1 MKKTYTVSGMT
12 CSACSLHVEKAAKS
26 VEGVRSASV
35 NLLENRLVVD
45 SDDVLDDQIVRAV
58 RSAGYDV
65 VMGTSPNEG
74 SALRPMNI
82 RLIISFAFLIP
93 LMYLSMGHM
102 WGFPFLDWTHDP
114 GNAGIFAL
122 AQLALTV
129 PIVIANKKYYTS
141 GIPALLRR
149 APNMDSLVATGSM
162 AAIGY
167 GLYAIYSI
175 FSALSIGDLTAAG
188 TWSMDLYFESAAMIL
203 SLVTIGKYLETRSK
217 GKTTEAVRKLIDLAP
232 KTATVL
238 RDGVEVIISAD
249 QVAVGNLI
257 LVRPGA
263 GIPVDGIIT
272 EGSAPVDM
280 SALTGESIPV
290 VKNPGDMVS
299 AGTISLGSF
308 TFRAEKVGEDTT
320 LAAIVELVQNANASK
335 APIGKIADKVSGIF
349 VPLVITI
356 AIISGVVW
364 LILGQPFTF
373 ALSIAISVLVISCPC
388 ALGLATPVAI
398 MVATGKA
405 ASLGILIKSAEAL
418 ETAGRADTILLDK
431 TGTVTIGKPEV
442 TDVITFSGTRDELLS
457 VAASVESASEHP
469 LSKAVITYAEE
480 NKIVYVKAQDFVSV
494 PGRGVSALV
503 NGKICYAG
511 NAAFMQENGVPLTPV
526 KVIGTPLY
534 FASENKL
541 LGIISVSDK
550 IRPTSKAAIEGL
562 QGLGLDVVL
571 LTGDTRSVAESVA
584 EQLSIHTVIA
594 EVMPAEKEGHVK
606 TLQEA
611 GHHVIMV
618 GDGINDSPSLARA
631 NVGIAIGA
639 GSDIALE
646 SADFVLMKSDPWDI
660 VSAIR
665 LSRATLRNIK
675 QNLFWAF
682 IYNTVGIP
690 LAAGVFFVPLG
701 WKLSPG
707 FAALAMS
714 LSSVCVVS
722 NALRLKFFK
731 SEIPTNY
738 KEKTMKKVLTIEGM
752 MCDHCKMN
760 VEKALSAIPG
770 VVSVSVDLKA
780 KTATV
785 ELSKVIA
792 EAKFISVISESGY
805 KILSIN

>member
-1 MKKTYTVSGMT
+1 MKKTYSVSGMT

-35 NLLENRLVVD
+35 NLLENRLVVE
-45 SDDVLDDQIVRAV
+45 SDDISDEQIRQAV
-58 RSAGYDV
+58 RSAGYDL
-65 VMGTSPNEG
+65 VMGEPPREG
-74 SALRPMNI
+74 SLLRPMKI

-102 WGFPFLDWTHDP
+102 WGFPLLEWTHDP
-114 GNAGIFAL
+114 ANAGIFAL
-122 AQLALTV
+122 SQLVLTI
-129 PIVIANKKYYTS
+129 PIVIANNKYYTS
-141 GIPALLRR
+141 GIPALFRR
-149 APNMDSLVATGSM
+149 APNMDSLVAIGSL
-162 AAIGY
+162 AALTY
-167 GLYAIYSI
+167 GVYAIYAI
-175 FSALSIGDLTAAG
+175 FSALSIGDLSAASM
-188 TWSMDLYFESAAMIL
+188 WSMDLYFESAAMIL
-203 SLVTIGKYLETRSK
+203 SLVTIGKYLEARSK

-232 KTATVL
+232 KTANVL
-238 RDGVEVIISAD
+238 RDGVEVVIPAE
-249 QVAVGNLI
+249 QVAVGDLI
-257 LVRPGA
+257 VVRPGA
-263 GIPVDGIIT
+263 GIPVDGTIT
-272 EGSAPVDM
+272 EGSAPIDM

-290 VKNPGDMVS
+290 VKSPGDMVA

-335 APIGKIADKVSGIF
+335 APIGKLADKVSGIF
-349 VPLVITI
+349 VPLVMSI
-356 AIISGVVW
+356 AVLSGAVW
-364 LILGQPFTF
+364 MLLGEPFTF

-405 ASLGILIKSAEAL
+405 ASLGILIKSAESL

-442 TDVITFSGTRDELLS
+442 TEVITLSGTREDLLA

-480 NKIVYVKAQDFVSV
+480 NHITFVKAQEFTAV
-494 PGRGVSALV
+494 PGRGVSASI

-511 NAAFMQENGVPLTPV
+511 NAAFMEENGIPLSPV
-526 KVIGTPLY
+526 SVTGTPLY
-534 FASENKL
+534 FASGNEL
-541 LGIISVSDK
+541 LGIISVADK
-550 IRPTSKAAIEGL
+550 IRPTSKAAVAGL
-562 QGLGLDVVL
+562 QALGLDVVL
-571 LTGDTRSVAESVA
+571 LTGDTHTVADSIA
-584 EQLSIHTVIA
+584 RQLSIKNVIA
-594 EVMPAEKEGHVK
+594 EVMPAEKEGQVR

-631 NVGIAIGA
+631 DVGIAIGA

-675 QNLFWAF
+675 ENLFWAF
-682 IYNTVGIP
+682 IYNTIGIP
-690 LAAGVFFVPLG
+690 LAAGVFFVPFG

-714 LSSVCVVS
+714 LSSVCVVL
-722 NALRLKFFK
+722 NALRLRFFT
-731 SEIPTNY
+731 SELPTTS
-738 KEKTMKKVLTIEGM
+738 KEETMKKVLTIDGM
-752 MCDHCKMN
+752 MCEHCKMT
-760 VEKALSAIPG
+760 VEKVLSRIPG
-770 VVSVSVDLKA
+770 VVSARVDLKA

-785 ELSKVIA
+785 ELSGNVSD
-792 EAKFISVISESGY
+792 EEFTRVISESGY
-805 KILSIN
+805 TILSIN

>member
-1 MKKTYTVSGMT
+1 MKKTYSVSGMT

-45 SDDVLDDQIVRAV
+45 SDDISDEQIRQAVRA
-58 RSAGYDV
+58 AGYDL
-65 VMGTSPNEG
+65 VMGDPPRDG
-74 SALRPMNI
+74 SLLRPMKI
-82 RLIISFAFLIP
+82 RLTISFAFLIP

-102 WGFPFLDWTHDP
+102 WGFPLLEWTHDP
-114 GNAGIFAL
+114 ANAGIFAL
-122 AQLALTV
+122 SQLVLTI
-129 PIVIANKKYYTS
+129 PIVIANNKYYTS
-141 GIPALLRR
+141 GIPALFRR
-149 APNMDSLVATGSM
+149 APNMDSLVAIGSL
-162 AAIGY
+162 AALTY
-167 GLYAIYSI
+167 GVYAIYAI
-175 FSALSIGDLTAAG
+175 FSALSIGDMTAAG
-188 TWSMDLYFESAAMIL
+188 MWSMDLYFESAATIL
-203 SLVTIGKYLETRSK
+203 SLVTIGKYLEARSK

-238 RDGVEVIISAD
+238 RSGVEVVIPAE
-249 QVAVGNLI
+249 QVEVGDLI
-257 LVRPGA
+257 VVRPGA
-263 GIPVDGIIT
+263 GIPVDGTIT
-272 EGSAPVDM
+272 EGSAPIDM

-290 VKNPGDMVS
+290 VKNPGDSVS

-335 APIGKIADKVSGIF
+335 APIGKLADKVSGIF
-349 VPLVITI
+349 VPLVMSI
-356 AIISGVVW
+356 AVLSGAVW
-364 LILGQPFTF
+364 LLLGEPFTF

-405 ASLGILIKSAEAL
+405 ASLGILIKSAESL

-442 TDVITFSGTRDELLS
+442 TDVITLSGTREDLLA

-480 NKIVYVKAQDFVSV
+480 NGITFVKAQDFSAV
-494 PGRGVSALV
+494 PGRGVSASI

-511 NAAFMQENGVPLTPV
+511 NAAFMEENGIPLTPASV
-526 KVIGTPLY
+526 NGTPLY
-534 FASENKL
+534 FASGNEL
-541 LGIISVSDK
+541 LGIISVADK
-550 IRPTSKAAIEGL
+550 IRPTSKAAVAGL
-562 QGLGLDVVL
+562 QALGLDVVL
-571 LTGDTRSVAESVA
+571 LTGDTHTVADSIA
-584 EQLSIHTVIA
+584 RQLSIKNVIA
-594 EVMPAEKEGHVK
+594 EVMPAEKEGQVR

-631 NVGIAIGA
+631 DVGIAIGA

-675 QNLFWAF
+675 ENLFWAF
-682 IYNTVGIP
+682 IYNTIGIP
-690 LAAGVFFVPLG
+690 LAAGVFFVPFG

-714 LSSVCVVS
+714 LSSVCVVL
-722 NALRLKFFK
+722 NALRLRFFT
-731 SEIPTNY
+731 SEMPTTSN
-738 KEKTMKKVLTIEGM
+738 EETMKKVLTIDGM
-752 MCDHCKMN
+752 MCDHCKMT
-760 VEKALSAIPG
+760 VEKVLSRIPG
-770 VVSVSVDLKA
+770 VVSARVDLKA

-785 ELSKVIA
+785 ELSGNVSD
-792 EAKFISVISESGY
+792 EEFTRVISKSGY
-805 KILSIN
+805 TILSIN

>member
-1 MKKTYTVSGMT
+1 MT

-35 NLLENRLVVD
+35 NLLENRLVVE
-45 SDDVLDDQIVRAV
+45 SDDVSDDQIRQAVRA
-58 RSAGYDV
+58 AGYDLV
-65 VMGTSPNEG
+65 LGEPSREG
-74 SALRPMNI
+74 SLLRPMKI
-82 RLIISFAFLIP
+82 RLLISFAFLIP
-93 LMYLSMGHM
+93 LMYISMGHM
-102 WGFPFLDWTHDP
+102 WGFPFLEWAHDP
-114 GNAGIFAL
+114 ANAGIFAL
-122 AQLALTV
+122 VQLVLTI

-141 GIPALLRR
+141 GIPALFRR
-149 APNMDSLVATGSM
+149 APNMDSLVAIGSL
-162 AAIGY
+162 AALTY
-167 GLYAIYSI
+167 GLYAIYAI
-175 FSALSIGDLTAAG
+175 FSALSIGDMAAAG

-203 SLVTIGKYLETRSK
+203 SLVTIGKYLEARSK

-238 RDGVEVIISAD
+238 LDGVEVIIPAE
-249 QVAVGNLI
+249 QVAVGDLI
-257 LVRPGA
+257 VVRPGA
-263 GIPVDGIIT
+263 GIPVDGTIT
-272 EGSAPVDM
+272 EGSAPIDM

-290 VKNPGDMVS
+290 LKNPGDSVA

-349 VPLVITI
+349 VPLVISI
-356 AIISGVVW
+356 AVISGIVWVV
-364 LILGQPFTF
+364 LGQSFAF

-431 TGTVTIGKPEV
+431 TGTVTIGKPAVTEV
-442 TDVITFSGTRDELLS
+442 VTLSGTRDDLLS

-469 LSKAVITYAEE
+469 LSRAVITYAEE
-480 NKIVYVKAQDFVSV
+480 NGITFVKAQEFTAV

-503 NGKICYAG
+503 NGNKTYAG
-511 NAAFMQENGVPLTPV
+511 NAAFMQENGISLPGLRLT
-526 KVIGTPLY
+526 GTPLY
-534 FASENKL
+534 FASEDTL
-541 LGIISVSDK
+541 LGVISVSDK
-550 IRPTSKAAIEGL
+550 IRPTSAAAVSAL
-562 QGLGLDVVL
+562 KDLGLDVVL
-571 LTGDTRSVAESVA
+571 LTGDTLSVAESIA
-584 EQLSIHTVIA
+584 RQLSIEKVIA
-594 EVMPAEKEGHVK
+594 EVMPAEKEGQVR

-665 LSRATLRNIK
+665 LSRAALRNIK

-682 IYNTVGIP
+682 IYNTIGIP
-690 LAAGVFFVPLG
+690 LAAGVFFVPFG

-714 LSSVCVVS
+714 LSSVCVVF
-722 NALRLKFFK
+722 NALRLRFFT
-731 SEIPTNY
+731 SENPIPSQ
-738 KEKTMKKVLTIEGM
+738 EETMKKILAIDGM
-752 MCDHCKMN
+752 MCDHCKMA
-760 VEKALSAIPG
+760 VEKALSRIPG
-770 VVSVSVDLKA
+770 VVSAVVDLGA
-780 KTATV
+780 KTAVV
-785 ELSKVIA
+785 ELSADVPDA
-792 EAKFISVISESGY
+792 EFIRVISESGY
-805 KILSIN
+805 TILSIK

>member
-1 MKKTYTVSGMT
+1 MKKTYSVSGMT

-45 SDDVLDDQIVRAV
+45 SDDISDDQIRQAV
-58 RSAGYDV
+58 RSAGYDL
-65 VMGTSPNEG
+65 VMGEPPREG
-74 SALRPMNI
+74 SLLRPMKI

-102 WGFPFLDWTHDP
+102 WGFPLLEWTHDP
-114 GNAGIFAL
+114 ANAGIFAL
-122 AQLALTV
+122 SQLVLTI
-129 PIVIANKKYYTS
+129 PIVIANNKYYTS
-141 GIPALLRR
+141 GIPALFRR
-149 APNMDSLVATGSM
+149 APNMDSLVAIGSL
-162 AAIGY
+162 AALTY
-167 GLYAIYSI
+167 GVYAIYAI
-175 FSALSIGDLTAAG
+175 FSALSIGDMTAAG
-188 TWSMDLYFESAAMIL
+188 MWSMDLYFESAAMIL
-203 SLVTIGKYLETRSK
+203 SLVTIGKYLEARSK

-232 KTATVL
+232 KTANVL
-238 RDGVEVIISAD
+238 RDGVEVVIPAE
-249 QVAVGNLI
+249 QVAVGDLI
-257 LVRPGA
+257 VVRPGA
-263 GIPVDGIIT
+263 GIPVDGTIT
-272 EGSAPVDM
+272 EGSAPIDM

-290 VKNPGDMVS
+290 VKSPGDMVA

-335 APIGKIADKVSGIF
+335 APIGKLADKVSGIF
-349 VPLVITI
+349 VPLVMSI
-356 AIISGVVW
+356 AVLSGAVW
-364 LILGQPFTF
+364 MLLGEPFTF

-405 ASLGILIKSAEAL
+405 ASLGILIKSAESL

-442 TDVITFSGTRDELLS
+442 TDVITLSGTREDLLT

-480 NKIVYVKAQDFVSV
+480 NGITFVKAQEFSAV
-494 PGRGVSALV
+494 PGRGVSASI

-511 NAAFMQENGVPLTPV
+511 NAAFMEENGIPLTPASV
-526 KVIGTPLY
+526 NGTPLY
-534 FASENKL
+534 FASGNEL
-541 LGIISVSDK
+541 LGIISVADK
-550 IRPTSKAAIEGL
+550 IRPTSKAAVAGL
-562 QGLGLDVVL
+562 QALGLDVVL
-571 LTGDTRSVAESVA
+571 LTGDTHTVADSIA
-584 EQLSIHTVIA
+584 RQLSIKNVIA
-594 EVMPAEKEGHVK
+594 EVMPAEKEGQVR

-631 NVGIAIGA
+631 DVGIAIGA

-675 QNLFWAF
+675 ENLFWAF
-682 IYNTVGIP
+682 IYNTIGIP
-690 LAAGVFFVPLG
+690 LAAGVFFVPFG

-714 LSSVCVVS
+714 LSSVCVVL
-722 NALRLKFFK
+722 NALRLRFFT
-731 SEIPTNY
+731 SALPTTS
-738 KEKTMKKVLTIEGM
+738 KEETMKKVLTIDGM
-752 MCDHCKMN
+752 MCEHCKMT
-760 VEKALSAIPG
+760 VEKVLSRIPG
-770 VVSVSVDLKA
+770 VVSARVDLKA

-785 ELSKVIA
+785 ELSGNVSD
-792 EAKFISVISESGY
+792 EEFTRVISESGY
-805 KILSIN
+805 TILSIN

>member
-1 MKKTYTVSGMT
+1 MKKTYSVSGMT

-35 NLLENRLVVD
+35 NLLENRLVVE
-45 SDDVLDDQIVRAV
+45 SDDISDEQIRQAVRA
-58 RSAGYDV
+58 AGYDL
-65 VMGTSPNEG
+65 VMGDPPRDG
-74 SALRPMNI
+74 SLLRPMKI
-82 RLIISFAFLIP
+82 RLTISFAFLIP

-102 WGFPFLDWTHDP
+102 WGFPLLEWTHDP
-114 GNAGIFAL
+114 ANAGIFAL
-122 AQLALTV
+122 SQLVLTI
-129 PIVIANKKYYTS
+129 PIVIANNKYYTS
-141 GIPALLRR
+141 GIPALFRR
-149 APNMDSLVATGSM
+149 APNMDSLVAIGSL
-162 AAIGY
+162 AALTY
-167 GLYAIYSI
+167 GAYAIYAI
-175 FSALSIGDLTAAG
+175 FSALSIGDLSAASM
-188 TWSMDLYFESAAMIL
+188 WSMDLYFESAAMIL
-203 SLVTIGKYLETRSK
+203 SLVTIGKYLEARSK

-238 RDGVEVIISAD
+238 RSGVEVIIPAE
-249 QVAVGNLI
+249 QVAVGDLI
-257 LVRPGA
+257 VVRPGA
-263 GIPVDGIIT
+263 GIPVDGTIT
-272 EGSAPVDM
+272 EGSAPIDM

-290 VKNPGDMVS
+290 IKNPGDMVA

-335 APIGKIADKVSGIF
+335 APIGKLADKVSGIF
-349 VPLVITI
+349 VPLVMSI
-356 AIISGVVW
+356 AVLSGAVW
-364 LILGQPFTF
+364 MLLGEPFTF

-405 ASLGILIKSAEAL
+405 ASLGILIKSAESL

-442 TDVITFSGTRDELLS
+442 TDVITLSGTREDLLT

-480 NKIVYVKAQDFVSV
+480 NGITFVKAQEFSAV
-494 PGRGVSALV
+494 PGRGVSASI

-511 NAAFMQENGVPLTPV
+511 NAAFMEENGIPLTPASV
-526 KVIGTPLY
+526 NGTPLY
-534 FASENKL
+534 FASGNEL
-541 LGIISVSDK
+541 LGIISVADK
-550 IRPTSKAAIEGL
+550 IRPTSKAAVAGL
-562 QGLGLDVVL
+562 QALGLDVVL
-571 LTGDTRSVAESVA
+571 LTGDTHTVADSIA
-584 EQLSIHTVIA
+584 RQLSIKNVIA
-594 EVMPAEKEGHVK
+594 DVMPAEKEGQVR

-631 NVGIAIGA
+631 DVGIAIGA

-675 QNLFWAF
+675 ENLFWAF
-682 IYNTVGIP
+682 IYNTIGIP
-690 LAAGVFFVPLG
+690 LAAGVFFVPFG

-714 LSSVCVVS
+714 LSSVCVVL
-722 NALRLKFFK
+722 NALRLRFFT
-731 SEIPTNY
+731 SELPTTS
-738 KEKTMKKVLTIEGM
+738 KEETMKKVLTIDGM
-752 MCDHCKMN
+752 MCEHCKMT
-760 VEKALSAIPG
+760 VEKVLSRIPG
-770 VVSVSVDLKA
+770 VVSARVDLKA

-785 ELSKVIA
+785 ELSGNVSD
-792 EAKFISVISESGY
+792 EEFTRVISESGY
-805 KILSIN
+805 TILSIN

>member
-1 MKKTYTVSGMT
+1 
-12 CSACSLHVEKAAKS
+12 
-26 VEGVRSASV
+26 
-35 NLLENRLVVD
+35 
-45 SDDVLDDQIVRAV
+45 
-58 RSAGYDV
+58 RSAGYDL
-65 VMGTSPNEG
+65 VMGEPPREG
-74 SALRPMNI
+74 SLLRPMQI

-102 WGFPFLDWTHDP
+102 WGFPLLQWTHDP
-114 GNAGIFAL
+114 ANAGIFAL
-122 AQLALTV
+122 SQLVLTI
-129 PIVIANKKYYTS
+129 PIVIANNKYYTS
-141 GIPALLRR
+141 GIPALFRR
-149 APNMDSLVATGSM
+149 APNMDSLVAIGSL
-162 AAIGY
+162 AALTY
-167 GLYAIYSI
+167 GVYAIYAI
-175 FSALSIGDLTAAG
+175 FSALSIGDMTAAG
-188 TWSMDLYFESAAMIL
+188 MWSMDLYFESAAMIL
-203 SLVTIGKYLETRSK
+203 SLVTIGKYLEARSK

-238 RDGVEVIISAD
+238 RSGVEVVIPAE
-249 QVAVGNLI
+249 QVEVGDLI
-257 LVRPGA
+257 VVRPGA
-263 GIPVDGIIT
+263 GIPVDGTIT
-272 EGSAPVDM
+272 EGSAPIDM

-290 VKNPGDMVS
+290 VKNPGDSVS

-335 APIGKIADKVSGIF
+335 APIGKLADKVSGIF
-349 VPLVITI
+349 VPLVMSI
-356 AIISGVVW
+356 AVLSGAVW
-364 LILGQPFTF
+364 LLLGEPFTF

-405 ASLGILIKSAEAL
+405 ASLGILIKSAESL

-442 TDVITFSGTRDELLS
+442 TEVITLSGTREDLLA

-480 NKIVYVKAQDFVSV
+480 NGITFVKAQDFSAV
-494 PGRGVSALV
+494 PGRGVSASI

-511 NAAFMQENGVPLTPV
+511 NAAFMEENGIQLSPV
-526 KVIGTPLY
+526 SVTGTPLY
-534 FASENKL
+534 FASGNEL
-541 LGIISVSDK
+541 LGIISVADK
-550 IRPTSKAAIEGL
+550 IRPTSKAAVAGL
-562 QGLGLDVVL
+562 QALGLDVVL
-571 LTGDTRSVAESVA
+571 LTGDTHTVADSIA
-584 EQLSIHTVIA
+584 RQLSIKNVIA
-594 EVMPAEKEGHVK
+594 EVMPAEKEGQVR

-631 NVGIAIGA
+631 DVGIAIGA

-675 QNLFWAF
+675 ENLFWAF
-682 IYNTVGIP
+682 IYNTIGIP
-690 LAAGVFFVPLG
+690 LAAGVFFVPFG

-714 LSSVCVVS
+714 LSSVCVVL
-722 NALRLKFFK
+722 NALRLRFFT
-731 SEIPTNY
+731 SELPTTS
-738 KEKTMKKVLTIEGM
+738 KEETMKKVLTIDGM
-752 MCDHCKMN
+752 MCEHCKMT
-760 VEKALSAIPG
+760 VEKVLSRIPG
-770 VVSVSVDLKA
+770 VVSARVDLKA

-785 ELSKVIA
+785 ELSGNVSD
-792 EAKFISVISESGY
+792 EEFTRVISESGY
-805 KILSIN
+805 TILSIN

>member
-1 MKKTYTVSGMT
+1 MT

-35 NLLENRLVVD
+35 NLLENRLVVE
-45 SDDVLDDQIVRAV
+45 SDDISDDQIRQAVRA
-58 RSAGYDV
+58 AGYDL
-65 VMGTSPNEG
+65 VMGDPPREG
-74 SALRPMNI
+74 SLLRPMKI

-102 WGFPFLDWTHDP
+102 WGFPLLQWTHDP
-114 GNAGIFAL
+114 ANAGIFAL
-122 AQLALTV
+122 LQLALTI
-129 PIVIANKKYYTS
+129 PIVIANNKYYTS
-141 GIPALLRR
+141 GIPALFRR
-149 APNMDSLVATGSM
+149 APNMDSLVAIGSL
-162 AAIGY
+162 AALTY
-167 GLYAIYSI
+167 GVYAIYAI
-175 FSALSIGDLTAAG
+175 FSALSIGDLSAASM
-188 TWSMDLYFESAAMIL
+188 WSMDLYFESAAMIL
-203 SLVTIGKYLETRSK
+203 SLVTIGKFLEARSK

-238 RDGVEVIISAD
+238 RDGVEVIIPAE
-249 QVAVGNLI
+249 QVAVGDVI
-257 LVRPGA
+257 VVRPGA
-263 GIPVDGIIT
+263 GIPVDGTIT
-272 EGSAPVDM
+272 EGSAPIDM

-290 VKNPGDMVS
+290 IKNPGDMVS

-320 LAAIVELVQNANASK
+320 LAAIVELVQNANSSK

-349 VPLVITI
+349 VPLVMTI
-356 AIISGVVW
+356 AVLSGAVW
-364 LILGQPFTF
+364 LLLGEPFTF

-405 ASLGILIKSAEAL
+405 ASLGILIKSAESL

-442 TDVITFSGTRDELLS
+442 TEVITLSGTRDDLLS

-480 NKIVYVKAQDFVSV
+480 NGITFVKTQEFTAV
-494 PGRGVSALV
+494 PGRGVSASI

-511 NAAFMQENGVPLTPV
+511 NAAFMEENGIPLTPV
-526 KVIGTPLY
+526 SVTGTPLY
-534 FASENKL
+534 FASGNEL
-541 LGIISVSDK
+541 LGVISVADK
-550 IRPTSKAAIEGL
+550 IRPTSKAAVAGL
-562 QGLGLDVVL
+562 QALGLDVVL
-571 LTGDTRSVAESVA
+571 LTGDTHTVADSIA
-584 EQLSIHTVIA
+584 RQLSIENVIA
-594 EVMPAEKEGHVK
+594 EVMPAEKEGQVR

-631 NVGIAIGA
+631 DVGIAIGA

-675 QNLFWAF
+675 ENLFWAF
-682 IYNTVGIP
+682 IYNTIGIP
-690 LAAGVFFVPLG
+690 LAAGVFFVPFG

-714 LSSVCVVS
+714 LSSVCVVL
-722 NALRLKFFK
+722 NALRLRFFT
-731 SEIPTNY
+731 SEIPPTS
-738 KEKTMKKVLTIEGM
+738 KEETMKKVLTIDGM
-752 MCDHCKMN
+752 MCNHCKMN
-760 VEKALSAIPG
+760 VEKALSGIPG
-770 VVSVSVDLKA
+770 VVSAVVDLNV

-785 ELSKVIA
+785 ELSGNVSD
-792 EAKFISVISESGY
+792 EEFTRVISESGY
-805 KILSIN
+805 TILSIN

>member
-1 MKKTYTVSGMT
+1 MKKTYSVSGMT

-35 NLLENRLVVD
+35 NLLENRLVVE
-45 SDDVLDDQIVRAV
+45 SDDISDEQIRQAV
-58 RSAGYDV
+58 RSAGYDL
-65 VMGTSPNEG
+65 VMGEPPREASL
-74 SALRPMNI
+74 LRPMQI
-82 RLIISFAFLIP
+82 RLTISFAFLIP

-102 WGFPFLDWTHDP
+102 WGFPLLQWTHDP
-114 GNAGIFAL
+114 ANAGIFAL
-122 AQLALTV
+122 SQLALTI
-129 PIVIANKKYYTS
+129 PIVIANNKYYTS
-141 GIPALLRR
+141 GIPALFRR
-149 APNMDSLVATGSM
+149 APNMDSLVAIGSL
-162 AAIGY
+162 AALTY
-167 GLYAIYSI
+167 GVYAIYAI
-175 FSALSIGDLTAAG
+175 FSALSIGDMTAAG
-188 TWSMDLYFESAAMIL
+188 MWSMDLYFESAAMIL
-203 SLVTIGKYLETRSK
+203 SLVTIGKFLEARSK

-232 KTATVL
+232 KTANVL
-238 RDGVEVIISAD
+238 RDGVEVVIPAE
-249 QVAVGNLI
+249 QVAVGDLI
-257 LVRPGA
+257 VVRPGA
-263 GIPVDGIIT
+263 GIPVDGTIT
-272 EGSAPVDM
+272 EGSAPIDL

-290 VKNPGDMVS
+290 IKNPGDMVA

-335 APIGKIADKVSGIF
+335 APIGKLADKVSGIF
-349 VPLVITI
+349 VPLVMSI
-356 AIISGVVW
+356 AVLSGAVW
-364 LILGQPFTF
+364 MLLGEPFTF

-405 ASLGILIKSAEAL
+405 ASLGILIKSAESL

-442 TDVITFSGTRDELLS
+442 TDVITLSGTREDLLT

-480 NKIVYVKAQDFVSV
+480 NGITFVKAQEFSAV
-494 PGRGVSALV
+494 PGRGVSASI

-511 NAAFMQENGVPLTPV
+511 NAAFMEENGIPLTPASV
-526 KVIGTPLY
+526 NGTPLY
-534 FASENKL
+534 FASGNEL
-541 LGIISVSDK
+541 LGIISVADK
-550 IRPTSKAAIEGL
+550 IRPTSKAAVAGL
-562 QGLGLDVVL
+562 QALGLDVVL
-571 LTGDTRSVAESVA
+571 LTGDTHTVADSIA
-584 EQLSIHTVIA
+584 RQLSIKNVIA
-594 EVMPAEKEGHVK
+594 EVMPAEKEGQVR

-631 NVGIAIGA
+631 DVGIAIGA

-675 QNLFWAF
+675 ENLFWAF
-682 IYNTVGIP
+682 IYNTIGIP
-690 LAAGVFFVPLG
+690 LAAGVFFVPFG

-714 LSSVCVVS
+714 LSSVCVVL
-722 NALRLKFFK
+722 NALRLRFFT
-731 SEIPTNY
+731 SALPTTS
-738 KEKTMKKVLTIEGM
+738 KEETMKKVLTIDGM
-752 MCDHCKMN
+752 MCEHCKMT
-760 VEKALSAIPG
+760 VEKVLSRIPG
-770 VVSVSVDLKA
+770 VVSARVDIKA

-785 ELSKVIA
+785 ELSGNVSD
-792 EAKFISVISESGY
+792 EEFTRVISESGY
-805 KILSIN
+805 TILSIN

>member
-1 MKKTYTVSGMT
+1 MKKTYSVSGMT

-35 NLLENRLVVD
+35 NLLENRLVVE
-45 SDDVLDDQIVRAV
+45 SDDISDEQIRQAV
-58 RSAGYDV
+58 RSAGYDL
-65 VMGTSPNEG
+65 VMGEPPREG
-74 SALRPMNI
+74 SLLRPMQI

-102 WGFPFLDWTHDP
+102 WGFPLVQWTHDP
-114 GNAGIFAL
+114 ANAGIFAL
-122 AQLALTV
+122 SQLGLTI
-129 PIVIANKKYYTS
+129 PIVIANNKYYTS
-141 GIPALLRR
+141 GIPALFRR
-149 APNMDSLVATGSM
+149 APNMDSLVAIGSL
-162 AAIGY
+162 AALTY
-167 GLYAIYSI
+167 GVYAIYAI
-175 FSALSIGDLTAAG
+175 FSALSIGDMTAAG
-188 TWSMDLYFESAAMIL
+188 MWSMDLYFESAAMIL
-203 SLVTIGKYLETRSK
+203 SLVTIGKYLEARSK

-232 KTATVL
+232 KTANVL
-238 RDGVEVIISAD
+238 RDGVEVVIPAE
-249 QVAVGNLI
+249 QVAVGDLI
-257 LVRPGA
+257 VVRPGA
-263 GIPVDGIIT
+263 GIPVDGTIT
-272 EGSAPVDM
+272 EGSAPIDM

-290 VKNPGDMVS
+290 VKSPGDMVA

-335 APIGKIADKVSGIF
+335 APIGKLADKVSGIF
-349 VPLVITI
+349 VPLVMSI
-356 AIISGVVW
+356 AVLSGAVW
-364 LILGQPFTF
+364 MLLGEPFTF

-405 ASLGILIKSAEAL
+405 ASLGILIKSAESL

-442 TDVITFSGTRDELLS
+442 TDVITLSGTREDLLA

-480 NKIVYVKAQDFVSV
+480 NGITFVKAQEFSAV
-494 PGRGVSALV
+494 PGRGVSASI

-511 NAAFMQENGVPLTPV
+511 NAAFMEENGIQLSPV
-526 KVIGTPLY
+526 SVTGTPLY
-534 FASENKL
+534 FASGNEL
-541 LGIISVSDK
+541 LGIISVADK
-550 IRPTSKAAIEGL
+550 IRPTSKAAVAGL
-562 QGLGLDVVL
+562 QALGLDVVL
-571 LTGDTRSVAESVA
+571 LTGDTHTVADSIA
-584 EQLSIHTVIA
+584 RQLSIKNVIA
-594 EVMPAEKEGHVK
+594 DVMPAEKEGQVR

-631 NVGIAIGA
+631 DVGIAIGA

-675 QNLFWAF
+675 ENLFWAF
-682 IYNTVGIP
+682 IYNTIGIP
-690 LAAGVFFVPLG
+690 LAAGVFFVPFG

-714 LSSVCVVS
+714 LSSVCVVL
-722 NALRLKFFK
+722 NALRLRFFT
-731 SEIPTNY
+731 SEMPTTSN
-738 KEKTMKKVLTIEGM
+738 EETMKKVLTIDGM
-752 MCDHCKMN
+752 MCDHCKMT
-760 VEKALSAIPG
+760 VEKVLSRIPG
-770 VVSVSVDLKA
+770 VVSARVDLKA

-785 ELSKVIA
+785 ELSGNVSD
-792 EAKFISVISESGY
+792 EEFTRVISESGY
-805 KILSIN
+805 TILSIN

>member
-1 MKKTYTVSGMT
+1 MT

-35 NLLENRLVVD
+35 NLLENRLVVE
-45 SDDVLDDQIVRAV
+45 SDDISDDQIRQAVRA
-58 RSAGYDV
+58 AGYDL
-65 VMGTSPNEG
+65 VMGDPPREG
-74 SALRPMNI
+74 SLLRPMKI

-102 WGFPFLDWTHDP
+102 WGFPLLQWTHDP
-114 GNAGIFAL
+114 ANAGIFAL
-122 AQLALTV
+122 LQLALTI
-129 PIVIANKKYYTS
+129 PIVIANNKYYTS
-141 GIPALLRR
+141 GIPALFRR
-149 APNMDSLVATGSM
+149 APNMDSLVAIGSL
-162 AAIGY
+162 AALTY
-167 GLYAIYSI
+167 GVYAIYAI
-175 FSALSIGDLTAAG
+175 FSALSIGDLSAASM
-188 TWSMDLYFESAAMIL
+188 WSMDLYFESAAMIL
-203 SLVTIGKYLETRSK
+203 SLVTIGKFLEARSK

-238 RDGVEVIISAD
+238 RDGVEVIIPAE
-249 QVAVGNLI
+249 QVAVGDVI
-257 LVRPGA
+257 VVRPGA
-263 GIPVDGIIT
+263 GIPVDGTIT
-272 EGSAPVDM
+272 EGSAPIDM

-290 VKNPGDMVS
+290 IKNPGDMVS

-320 LAAIVELVQNANASK
+320 LAAIVELVQNANSSK

-349 VPLVITI
+349 VPLVMTI
-356 AIISGVVW
+356 AVLSGAVW
-364 LILGQPFTF
+364 LLLGEPFTF

-405 ASLGILIKSAEAL
+405 ASLGILIKSAESL

-442 TDVITFSGTRDELLS
+442 TEVITLSGTRDDLLS

-480 NKIVYVKAQDFVSV
+480 NGITFVKTQEFTAV
-494 PGRGVSALV
+494 PGRGVSASI

-511 NAAFMQENGVPLTPV
+511 NAAFMEENGIPLTPV
-526 KVIGTPLY
+526 SVTGTPLY
-534 FASENKL
+534 FASGNEL
-541 LGIISVSDK
+541 LGVISVADK
-550 IRPTSKAAIEGL
+550 IRPTSKAAVAGL
-562 QGLGLDVVL
+562 QALGLDVVL
-571 LTGDTRSVAESVA
+571 LTGDTHTVADSIA
-584 EQLSIHTVIA
+584 RQLSIENVIA
-594 EVMPAEKEGHVK
+594 EVMPAEKEGQVR

-631 NVGIAIGA
+631 DVGIAIGA

-675 QNLFWAF
+675 ENLFWAF
-682 IYNTVGIP
+682 IYNTIGIP
-690 LAAGVFFVPLG
+690 LAAGVFFVPFG

-714 LSSVCVVS
+714 LSSVCVVL
-722 NALRLKFFK
+722 NALRLRFFT
-731 SEIPTNY
+731 SEIPPTS
-738 KEKTMKKVLTIEGM
+738 KEETMKKVLTIDGM
-752 MCDHCKMN
+752 MCNHCKMN
-760 VEKALSAIPG
+760 VEKALSGIPG
-770 VVSVSVDLKA
+770 VVSAVVDLNA

-785 ELSKVIA
+785 ELSGNVSD
-792 EAKFISVISESGY
+792 EEFTRVISESGY
-805 KILSIN
+805 TILSIN

>member
-1 MKKTYTVSGMT
+1 MKKTYSVSGMT

-35 NLLENRLVVD
+35 NLLENRLVVE
-45 SDDVLDDQIVRAV
+45 SDDISDEQIRQAV
-58 RSAGYDV
+58 RSAGYDL
-65 VMGTSPNEG
+65 VMGEPPREG
-74 SALRPMNI
+74 SLLRPMKI

-102 WGFPFLDWTHDP
+102 WGFPLLEWTHDP
-114 GNAGIFAL
+114 ANAGIFAL
-122 AQLALTV
+122 SQLVLTI
-129 PIVIANKKYYTS
+129 PIVIANNKYYTS
-141 GIPALLRR
+141 GIPALFRR
-149 APNMDSLVATGSM
+149 APNMDSLVAIGSL
-162 AAIGY
+162 AALTY
-167 GLYAIYSI
+167 GVYAIYAI
-175 FSALSIGDLTAAG
+175 FSALSIGDLSAASM
-188 TWSMDLYFESAAMIL
+188 WSMDLYFESAAMIL
-203 SLVTIGKYLETRSK
+203 SLVTIGKYLEARSK

-238 RDGVEVIISAD
+238 RSGVEVVIPAE
-249 QVAVGNLI
+249 QVAVGDLI
-257 LVRPGA
+257 VVRPGA
-263 GIPVDGIIT
+263 GIPVDGTIT
-272 EGSAPVDM
+272 EGSAPIDM

-290 VKNPGDMVS
+290 VKNPGDSVS

-335 APIGKIADKVSGIF
+335 APIGKLADKVSGIF
-349 VPLVITI
+349 VPLVMSI
-356 AIISGVVW
+356 AVLSGAVW
-364 LILGQPFTF
+364 MLLGEPFTF

-405 ASLGILIKSAEAL
+405 ASLGILIKSAESL

-442 TDVITFSGTRDELLS
+442 TDVITLSGTREDLLA

-480 NKIVYVKAQDFVSV
+480 NGITFVKAQEFSAV
-494 PGRGVSALV
+494 PGRGVSASI

-511 NAAFMQENGVPLTPV
+511 NAAFMEENGIQLSPV
-526 KVIGTPLY
+526 SVTGTPLY
-534 FASENKL
+534 FASGNEL
-541 LGIISVSDK
+541 LGIISVADK
-550 IRPTSKAAIEGL
+550 IRPTSKAAVAGL
-562 QGLGLDVVL
+562 QALGLDVVL
-571 LTGDTRSVAESVA
+571 LTGDTHTVADSIA
-584 EQLSIHTVIA
+584 RQLSIKNVIA
-594 EVMPAEKEGHVK
+594 DVMPAEKEGQVR

-631 NVGIAIGA
+631 DVGIAIGA

-675 QNLFWAF
+675 ENLFWAF
-682 IYNTVGIP
+682 IYNTIGIP
-690 LAAGVFFVPLG
+690 LAAGVFFVPFG

-714 LSSVCVVS
+714 LSSVCVVL
-722 NALRLKFFK
+722 NALRLRFFT
-731 SEIPTNY
+731 SELPTTS
-738 KEKTMKKVLTIEGM
+738 KEETMKKVLTIDGM
-752 MCDHCKMN
+752 MCEHCKMT
-760 VEKALSAIPG
+760 VEKVLSRIPG
-770 VVSVSVDLKA
+770 VVSARVDLKA

-785 ELSKVIA
+785 ELSGNVSD
-792 EAKFISVISESGY
+792 EEFTRVISESGY
-805 KILSIN
+805 TILSIN

>member
-1 MKKTYTVSGMT
+1 MS

-45 SDDVLDDQIVRAV
+45 SDDVLDDQIVAAI

-65 VMGTSPNEG
+65 VLGTSPKEA
-74 SALRPMNI
+74 STLRPMKI

-102 WGFPFLDWTHDP
+102 WGFPFLDWTHVP
-114 GNAGIFAL
+114 ENAGIFAL
-122 AQLALTV
+122 AQLGLTV

-141 GIPALLRR
+141 GIPALFRR
-149 APNMDSLVATGSM
+149 APNMDSLVALGSM

-175 FSALSIGDLTAAG
+175 FVALSIGDLTAASL
-188 TWSMDLYFESAAMIL
+188 WSMDIYFESAGMIL
-203 SLVTIGKYLETRSK
+203 SLVTIGKFLETRSK

-238 RDGVEVIISAD
+238 RDGVEVIIPAD
-249 QVAVGNLI
+249 QVTVGDLI

-308 TFRAEKVGEDTT
+308 TFRAEKIGEDTT

-335 APIGKIADKVSGIF
+335 APIGRIADKVSGIF
-349 VPLVITI
+349 VPLVISI
-356 AIISGVVW
+356 SIISGAVW

-373 ALSIAISVLVISCPC
+373 ALSISISVLVISCPC
-388 ALGLATPVAI
+388 ALGLATPVAL

-431 TGTVTIGKPEV
+431 TGTVTIGKPQV
-442 TDVITFSGTRDELLS
+442 TDVITLSGTSDELLS
-457 VAASVESASEHP
+457 IAASVESASEHP

-480 NKIVYVKAQDFVSV
+480 NKIAYVKAQDFVSV

-511 NAAFMQENGVPLTPV
+511 NAAFMEENGVSFTPV
-526 KVIGTPLY
+526 NVIGTPLY

-541 LGIISVSDK
+541 LGVISVSDK
-550 IRPTSKAAIEGL
+550 IRPTSKAAVAGL
-562 QGLGLDVVL
+562 QALGLDVVL
-571 LTGDTRSVAESVA
+571 LTGDTRSVADSVA

-594 EVMPAEKEGHVK
+594 EVMPAEKEGHVRR
-606 TLQEA
+606 LQEA

-682 IYNTVGIP
+682 IYNTIGIP

-707 FAALAMS
+707 FAALAMG
-714 LSSVCVVS
+714 LSSFCVVS
-722 NALRLKFFK
+722 NALRLRFFK
-731 SEIPTNY
+731 SEIPTIY

-752 MCDHCKMN
+752 MCDHCKKN
-760 VEKALSAIPG
+760 VEQVLSGIPG
-770 VVSVSVDLKA
+770 VVSVSVDLKT

>member
-1 MKKTYTVSGMT
+1 MKKTYSVSGMT

-35 NLLENRLVVD
+35 NLLENRLVVE
-45 SDDVLDDQIVRAV
+45 SDDISDDQIRQAV
-58 RSAGYDV
+58 RSAGYDL
-65 VMGTSPNEG
+65 VMGEPPREASL
-74 SALRPMNI
+74 LRPMQI

-102 WGFPFLDWTHDP
+102 WGFPLLQWTHDP
-114 GNAGIFAL
+114 ANAGIFAL
-122 AQLALTV
+122 AQLALTI
-129 PIVIANKKYYTS
+129 PIVIANNKYYTS
-141 GIPALLRR
+141 GIPALFRR
-149 APNMDSLVATGSM
+149 APNMDSLVAIGSL
-162 AAIGY
+162 AALTY
-167 GLYAIYSI
+167 GVYAIYAI
-175 FSALSIGDLTAAG
+175 FSALSIGDMTAAG
-188 TWSMDLYFESAAMIL
+188 MWSMDLYFESAAMIL
-203 SLVTIGKYLETRSK
+203 SLVTIGKYLEARSK

-238 RDGVEVIISAD
+238 RSGVEVVIPAE
-249 QVAVGNLI
+249 QVEVGDLI
-257 LVRPGA
+257 VVRPGA
-263 GIPVDGIIT
+263 GIPVDGTIT
-272 EGSAPVDM
+272 EGSAPIDM

-290 VKNPGDMVS
+290 VKNPGDSVS

-335 APIGKIADKVSGIF
+335 APIGKLADKVSGIF
-349 VPLVITI
+349 VPLVMSI
-356 AIISGVVW
+356 AVLSGAVW
-364 LILGQPFTF
+364 MLLGEPFTF

-405 ASLGILIKSAEAL
+405 ASLGILIKSAESL

-442 TDVITFSGTRDELLS
+442 TEVITLSGTREDLLA

-480 NKIVYVKAQDFVSV
+480 NGITFVKAQDFSAV
-494 PGRGVSALV
+494 PGRGVSASI

-511 NAAFMQENGVPLTPV
+511 NAAFMEENGIQLSPV
-526 KVIGTPLY
+526 SVTGTPLY
-534 FASENKL
+534 FASGNEL
-541 LGIISVSDK
+541 LGIISVADK
-550 IRPTSKAAIEGL
+550 IRPTSKAAVAGL
-562 QGLGLDVVL
+562 QALGLDVVL
-571 LTGDTRSVAESVA
+571 LTGDTHTVADSIA
-584 EQLSIHTVIA
+584 RQLSIKKVIA
-594 EVMPAEKEGHVK
+594 EVMPAEKEGQVR

-631 NVGIAIGA
+631 DVGIAIGA

-675 QNLFWAF
+675 ENLFWAF
-682 IYNTVGIP
+682 IYNTIGIP
-690 LAAGVFFVPLG
+690 LAAGVFFVPFG

-714 LSSVCVVS
+714 LSSVCVVL
-722 NALRLKFFK
+722 NALRLRFFT
-731 SEIPTNY
+731 SELPTTS
-738 KEKTMKKVLTIEGM
+738 KEETMKKVLTIDGM
-752 MCDHCKMN
+752 MCEHCKMT
-760 VEKALSAIPG
+760 VEKVLSRIPG
-770 VVSVSVDLKA
+770 VVSARVDLKA

-785 ELSKVIA
+785 ELSGNVSD
-792 EAKFISVISESGY
+792 EEFTRVISESGY
-805 KILSIN
+805 TILSIN

>member
-1 MKKTYTVSGMT
+1 MKKTYSVSGMT

-45 SDDVLDDQIVRAV
+45 SDDISDDQIRQAV
-58 RSAGYDV
+58 RSAGYDL
-65 VMGTSPNEG
+65 VMGDPPRDG
-74 SALRPMNI
+74 SLLRPMKI
-82 RLIISFAFLIP
+82 RLTISFAFLIP

-102 WGFPFLDWTHDP
+102 WGFPLLQWTHDP
-114 GNAGIFAL
+114 ANAGIFAL
-122 AQLALTV
+122 SQLALTI
-129 PIVIANKKYYTS
+129 PIVIANNKYYTS
-141 GIPALLRR
+141 GIPALFRR
-149 APNMDSLVATGSM
+149 APNMDSLVAIGSL
-162 AAIGY
+162 AALTY
-167 GLYAIYSI
+167 GVYAIYAI
-175 FSALSIGDLTAAG
+175 FSALSIGDMTAAG
-188 TWSMDLYFESAAMIL
+188 MWSMDLYFESAAMIL
-203 SLVTIGKYLETRSK
+203 SLVTIGKYLEARSK

-238 RDGVEVIISAD
+238 RSGVEVVIPAE
-249 QVAVGNLI
+249 QVEVGDLI
-257 LVRPGA
+257 VVRPGA
-263 GIPVDGIIT
+263 GIPVDGTIT
-272 EGSAPVDM
+272 EGSAPIDM

-290 VKNPGDMVS
+290 VKNPGDSVS

-335 APIGKIADKVSGIF
+335 APIGKLADKVSGIF
-349 VPLVITI
+349 VPLVMSI
-356 AIISGVVW
+356 AVLSGAVW
-364 LILGQPFTF
+364 LLLGEPFTF

-405 ASLGILIKSAEAL
+405 ASLGILIKSAESL

-442 TDVITFSGTRDELLS
+442 TEVITLSGTREDLLA

-480 NKIVYVKAQDFVSV
+480 NGITFVKAQDFSAV
-494 PGRGVSALV
+494 PGRGVSASI

-511 NAAFMQENGVPLTPV
+511 NAAFMEENGIQLSPV
-526 KVIGTPLY
+526 SVTGTPLY
-534 FASENKL
+534 FASGNEL
-541 LGIISVSDK
+541 LGIISVADK
-550 IRPTSKAAIEGL
+550 IRPTSKAAVAGL
-562 QGLGLDVVL
+562 QALGLDVVL
-571 LTGDTRSVAESVA
+571 LTGDTHTVADSIA
-584 EQLSIHTVIA
+584 RQLSIKNVIA
-594 EVMPAEKEGHVK
+594 EVMPAEKEGQVR

-631 NVGIAIGA
+631 DVGIAIGA

-675 QNLFWAF
+675 ENLFWAF
-682 IYNTVGIP
+682 IYNTIGIP
-690 LAAGVFFVPLG
+690 LAAGVFFVPFG

-714 LSSVCVVS
+714 LSSVCVVL
-722 NALRLKFFK
+722 NALRLRFFT
-731 SEIPTNY
+731 SEMPTTSN
-738 KEKTMKKVLTIEGM
+738 EETMKKVLTIDGM
-752 MCDHCKMN
+752 MCEHCKMT
-760 VEKALSAIPG
+760 VEKVLSRIPG
-770 VVSVSVDLKA
+770 VVSARVDLKA

-785 ELSKVIA
+785 ELSGNVSD
-792 EAKFISVISESGY
+792 EEFTRVISESGY
-805 KILSIN
+805 TILSIN

>member
-1 MKKTYTVSGMT
+1 MKKTYSVSGMT

-35 NLLENRLVVD
+35 NLLENRLVVE
-45 SDDVLDDQIVRAV
+45 SDDISDDQIRQAVRA
-58 RSAGYDV
+58 AGYDL
-65 VMGTSPNEG
+65 VMGDPPREG
-74 SALRPMNI
+74 SLLRPMKI

-102 WGFPFLDWTHDP
+102 WGFPLLQWTHDP
-114 GNAGIFAL
+114 ANAGIFAL
-122 AQLALTV
+122 LQLALTI
-129 PIVIANKKYYTS
+129 PIVIANNKYYTS
-141 GIPALLRR
+141 GIPALFRR
-149 APNMDSLVATGSM
+149 APNMDSLVAIGSL
-162 AAIGY
+162 AALTY
-167 GLYAIYSI
+167 GVYAIYAI
-175 FSALSIGDLTAAG
+175 FSALSIGDLSAASM
-188 TWSMDLYFESAAMIL
+188 WSMDLYFESAAMIL
-203 SLVTIGKYLETRSK
+203 SLVTIGKFLEARSK

-238 RDGVEVIISAD
+238 RDGVEVIIPAE
-249 QVAVGNLI
+249 QVAVGDVI
-257 LVRPGA
+257 VVRPGA
-263 GIPVDGIIT
+263 GIPVDGTIT
-272 EGSAPVDM
+272 EGSAPIDM

-290 VKNPGDMVS
+290 IKNPGDMVS

-320 LAAIVELVQNANASK
+320 LAAIVELVQNANSSK

-349 VPLVITI
+349 VPLVMTI
-356 AIISGVVW
+356 AVLSGAVW
-364 LILGQPFTF
+364 LLLGEPFTF

-405 ASLGILIKSAEAL
+405 ASLGILIKSAESL

-442 TDVITFSGTRDELLS
+442 TEVITLSGTRDDLLS

-480 NKIVYVKAQDFVSV
+480 NGITFVKTQEFTAV
-494 PGRGVSALV
+494 PGRGVSASI

-511 NAAFMQENGVPLTPV
+511 NAAFMEENGIPLTPV
-526 KVIGTPLY
+526 SVTGTPLY
-534 FASENKL
+534 FASGNEL
-541 LGIISVSDK
+541 LGVISVADK
-550 IRPTSKAAIEGL
+550 IRPTSKAAVAGL
-562 QGLGLDVVL
+562 QALGLDVVL
-571 LTGDTRSVAESVA
+571 LTGDTHTVADSIA
-584 EQLSIHTVIA
+584 RQLSIENVIA
-594 EVMPAEKEGHVK
+594 EVMPAEKEGQVR

-631 NVGIAIGA
+631 DVGIAIGA

-675 QNLFWAF
+675 ENLFWAF
-682 IYNTVGIP
+682 IYNTIGIP
-690 LAAGVFFVPLG
+690 LAAGVFFVPFG

-714 LSSVCVVS
+714 LSSVCVVL
-722 NALRLKFFK
+722 NALRLRFFT
-731 SEIPTNY
+731 SEIPPTS
-738 KEKTMKKVLTIEGM
+738 KEETMKKVLTIDGM
-752 MCDHCKMN
+752 MCNHCKMN
-760 VEKALSAIPG
+760 VEKALSGIPG
-770 VVSVSVDLKA
+770 VVSAVVDLNA

-785 ELSKVIA
+785 ELSGNVSD
-792 EAKFISVISESGY
+792 EEFTRVISESGY
-805 KILSIN
+805 TILSIN

>member
-1 MKKTYTVSGMT
+1 MT

-35 NLLENRLVVD
+35 NLLENRLVVE
-45 SDDVLDDQIVRAV
+45 SDDVSDDQIRQAV
-58 RSAGYDV
+58 RSAGYDLV
-65 VMGTSPNEG
+65 LGEPSREG
-74 SALRPMNI
+74 SLLRPMKI
-82 RLIISFAFLIP
+82 RLLISFAFLIP
-93 LMYLSMGHM
+93 LMYISMGHM
-102 WGFPFLDWTHDP
+102 WGFPFLEWAHDP
-114 GNAGIFAL
+114 ANAGIFAL
-122 AQLALTV
+122 VQLVLTI

-141 GIPALLRR
+141 GIPSLFRR
-149 APNMDSLVATGSM
+149 APNMDSLVAIGSL
-162 AAIGY
+162 AALTY
-167 GLYAIYSI
+167 GLYAIYAI
-175 FSALSIGDLTAAG
+175 FSALSIGDMAAAS

-203 SLVTIGKYLETRSK
+203 SLVTIGKYLEARSK

-238 RDGVEVIISAD
+238 RDGVEVIIPAE
-249 QVAVGNLI
+249 QVTVGDLI
-257 LVRPGA
+257 AVRPGA

-272 EGSAPVDM
+272 EGSAPIDM

-290 VKNPGDMVS
+290 LKNPGDSVA

-349 VPLVITI
+349 VPLVISI
-356 AIISGVVW
+356 AVISGIVWVV
-364 LILGQPFTF
+364 LGQSFAF

-431 TGTVTIGKPEV
+431 TGTVTIGKPAVTEV
-442 TDVITFSGTRDELLS
+442 VTLSGTRDELLS
-457 VAASVESASEHP
+457 IAASVESASEHP
-469 LSKAVITYAEE
+469 LSRAVITYAEE
-480 NKIVYVKAQDFVSV
+480 NKIAYVKAQEFSAV

-503 NGKICYAG
+503 NRNKTYAG
-511 NAAFMQENGVPLTPV
+511 NAAFMQENGISLPGLRLT
-526 KVIGTPLY
+526 GTPLY
-534 FASENKL
+534 FASEDTL
-541 LGIISVSDK
+541 LGVISVSDK
-550 IRPTSKAAIEGL
+550 IRPTSAAAVSAL
-562 QGLGLDVVL
+562 KDLGLDVVL
-571 LTGDTRSVAESVA
+571 LTGDTLSVAESIA
-584 EQLSIHTVIA
+584 RQLSIEKVIA
-594 EVMPAEKEGHVK
+594 EVMPAEKEGQVR

-665 LSRATLRNIK
+665 LSRAALRNIK

-682 IYNTVGIP
+682 IYNTIGIP
-690 LAAGVFFVPLG
+690 LAAGVFFVPFG

-714 LSSVCVVS
+714 LSSVCVVF
-722 NALRLKFFK
+722 NALRLRFFT
-731 SEIPTNY
+731 SENPIPSQ
-738 KEKTMKKVLTIEGM
+738 EETMKKILAIDGM
-752 MCDHCKMN
+752 MCDHCKMA
-760 VEKALSAIPG
+760 VEKALSRIPG
-770 VVSVSVDLKA
+770 VVSAVVDLGA
-780 KTATV
+780 KTAVV
-785 ELSKVIA
+785 ELSADVPDA
-792 EAKFISVISESGY
+792 EFIRVISESGY
-805 KILSIN
+805 TILSIK

>member
-1 MKKTYTVSGMT
+1 MKKTYSVSGMT

-35 NLLENRLVVD
+35 NLLENRLVVE
-45 SDDVLDDQIVRAV
+45 SDDISDDQIRQAV
-58 RSAGYDV
+58 RSAGYDL
-65 VMGTSPNEG
+65 VMGEPPREG
-74 SALRPMNI
+74 SLLRPMQI

-102 WGFPFLDWTHDP
+102 WGFPLLQWTHDP
-114 GNAGIFAL
+114 ANAGIFAL
-122 AQLALTV
+122 SQLVLTI
-129 PIVIANKKYYTS
+129 PIVIANNKYYTS
-141 GIPALLRR
+141 GIPALFRR
-149 APNMDSLVATGSM
+149 APNMDSLVAIGSL
-162 AAIGY
+162 AALTY
-167 GLYAIYSI
+167 GVYAIYAI
-175 FSALSIGDLTAAG
+175 FSALSIGDMTAAG
-188 TWSMDLYFESAAMIL
+188 MWSMDLYFESAAMIL
-203 SLVTIGKYLETRSK
+203 SLVTIGKFLEARSK

-232 KTATVL
+232 KTANVL
-238 RDGVEVIISAD
+238 RDGVEVVIPAE
-249 QVAVGNLI
+249 QVAVGDLI
-257 LVRPGA
+257 VVRPGA
-263 GIPVDGIIT
+263 GIPVDGTIT
-272 EGSAPVDM
+272 EGSAPIDM

-290 VKNPGDMVS
+290 VKSPGDMVA

-335 APIGKIADKVSGIF
+335 APIGKLADKVSGIF
-349 VPLVITI
+349 VPLVMSI
-356 AIISGVVW
+356 AVLSGAVW
-364 LILGQPFTF
+364 LLLGEPFTF

-405 ASLGILIKSAEAL
+405 ASLGILIKSAESL

-442 TDVITFSGTRDELLS
+442 TEVITLSGTREDLLA

-480 NKIVYVKAQDFVSV
+480 NGITFVKAQDFSAV
-494 PGRGVSALV
+494 PGRGVSASI

-511 NAAFMQENGVPLTPV
+511 NAAFMEENGIQLSPV
-526 KVIGTPLY
+526 SVTGTPLY
-534 FASENKL
+534 FASGNEL
-541 LGIISVSDK
+541 LGIISVADK
-550 IRPTSKAAIEGL
+550 IRPTSKAAVAGL
-562 QGLGLDVVL
+562 QALGLDVVL
-571 LTGDTRSVAESVA
+571 LTGDTHTVADSIA
-584 EQLSIHTVIA
+584 RQLSIKNVIA
-594 EVMPAEKEGHVK
+594 EVMPAEKEGQVR

-631 NVGIAIGA
+631 DVGIAIGA

-675 QNLFWAF
+675 ENLFWAF
-682 IYNTVGIP
+682 IYNTIGIP
-690 LAAGVFFVPLG
+690 LAAGVFFVPFG

-714 LSSVCVVS
+714 LSSVCVVL
-722 NALRLKFFK
+722 NALRLRFFT
-731 SEIPTNY
+731 SELPTTS
-738 KEKTMKKVLTIEGM
+738 KEETMKKVLTIDGM
-752 MCDHCKMN
+752 MCEHCKMT
-760 VEKALSAIPG
+760 VEKVLSRIPG
-770 VVSVSVDLKA
+770 VVSARVDLKA

-785 ELSKVIA
+785 ELSGNVSD
-792 EAKFISVISESGY
+792 EEFTRVISESGY
-805 KILSIN
+805 TILSIN

>member
-1 MKKTYTVSGMT
+1 V
-12 CSACSLHVEKAAKS
+12 VE
-26 VEGVRSASV
+26 
-35 NLLENRLVVD
+35 
-45 SDDVLDDQIVRAV
+45 SDDISDEQIRQAV
-58 RSAGYDV
+58 RSAGYDL
-65 VMGTSPNEG
+65 VMGEPPREG
-74 SALRPMNI
+74 SLLRPMKI

-102 WGFPFLDWTHDP
+102 WGFPLLEWTHDP
-114 GNAGIFAL
+114 ANAGIFAL
-122 AQLALTV
+122 SQLVLTI
-129 PIVIANKKYYTS
+129 PIVIANNKYYTS
-141 GIPALLRR
+141 GIPALFRR
-149 APNMDSLVATGSM
+149 APNMDSLVAIGSL
-162 AAIGY
+162 AALTY
-167 GLYAIYSI
+167 GVYAIYAI
-175 FSALSIGDLTAAG
+175 FSALSIGDMTAAG
-188 TWSMDLYFESAAMIL
+188 MWSMDLYFESAAMIL
-203 SLVTIGKYLETRSK
+203 SLVTIGKYLEARSK

-238 RDGVEVIISAD
+238 QSGVEVVIPAE
-249 QVAVGNLI
+249 QVAVGDVI
-257 LVRPGA
+257 VVRPGA
-263 GIPVDGIIT
+263 GIPVDGTIT
-272 EGSAPVDM
+272 EGSAPIDM

-290 VKNPGDMVS
+290 VKNPGDSVS

-335 APIGKIADKVSGIF
+335 APIGKLADKVSGIF
-349 VPLVITI
+349 VPLVMSI
-356 AIISGVVW
+356 AVLSGAVW
-364 LILGQPFTF
+364 LLLGEPFTF

-405 ASLGILIKSAEAL
+405 ASLGILIKSAESL

-442 TDVITFSGTRDELLS
+442 TEVITLSGTREDLLA

-480 NKIVYVKAQDFVSV
+480 NGITFVKAQDFSAV
-494 PGRGVSALV
+494 PGRGVSASI

-511 NAAFMQENGVPLTPV
+511 NAAFMEENGIQLSPV
-526 KVIGTPLY
+526 SVTGTPLY
-534 FASENKL
+534 FASGNEL
-541 LGIISVSDK
+541 LGIISVADK
-550 IRPTSKAAIEGL
+550 IRPTSKAAVAGL
-562 QGLGLDVVL
+562 QALGLDVVL
-571 LTGDTRSVAESVA
+571 LTGDTHTVADSIA
-584 EQLSIHTVIA
+584 RQLSIKNVIA
-594 EVMPAEKEGHVK
+594 EVMPAEKEGQVR

-631 NVGIAIGA
+631 DVGIAIGA

-675 QNLFWAF
+675 ENLFWAF
-682 IYNTVGIP
+682 IYNTIGIP
-690 LAAGVFFVPLG
+690 LAAGVFFVPFG

-714 LSSVCVVS
+714 LSSVCVVL
-722 NALRLKFFK
+722 NALRLRFFT
-731 SEIPTNY
+731 SALPTTS
-738 KEKTMKKVLTIEGM
+738 KEETMKKVLTIDGM
-752 MCDHCKMN
+752 MCEHCKMT
-760 VEKALSAIPG
+760 VEKVLSRIPG
-770 VVSVSVDLKA
+770 VVSARVDIKA

-785 ELSKVIA
+785 ELSGNVSD
-792 EAKFISVISESGY
+792 EEFTRVISESGY
-805 KILSIN
+805 TILSIN

>member
-1 MKKTYTVSGMT
+1 MKKTYSVSGMT

-35 NLLENRLVVD
+35 NLLENRLVVE
-45 SDDVLDDQIVRAV
+45 SDDISDEQIRQAV
-58 RSAGYDV
+58 RSAGYDL
-65 VMGTSPNEG
+65 VMGEPPREG
-74 SALRPMNI
+74 SLLRPMKI

-102 WGFPFLDWTHDP
+102 WGFPLLEWTHDP
-114 GNAGIFAL
+114 ANAGIFAL
-122 AQLALTV
+122 SQLVLTI
-129 PIVIANKKYYTS
+129 PIVIANNKYYTS
-141 GIPALLRR
+141 GIPALFRR
-149 APNMDSLVATGSM
+149 APNMDSLVAIGSL
-162 AAIGY
+162 AALTY
-167 GLYAIYSI
+167 GVYAIYAI
-175 FSALSIGDLTAAG
+175 FSALSIGDLSAASM
-188 TWSMDLYFESAAMIL
+188 WSMDLYFESAAMIL
-203 SLVTIGKYLETRSK
+203 SLVTIGKYLEARSK

-238 RDGVEVIISAD
+238 RSGVEVVIPAE
-249 QVAVGNLI
+249 QVEVGDLI
-257 LVRPGA
+257 VVRPGA
-263 GIPVDGIIT
+263 GIPVDGTIT
-272 EGSAPVDM
+272 EGSAPIDM

-290 VKNPGDMVS
+290 VKSPGDMVA

-335 APIGKIADKVSGIF
+335 APIGKLADKVSGIF
-349 VPLVITI
+349 VPLVMSI
-356 AIISGVVW
+356 AVLSGAVW
-364 LILGQPFTF
+364 MLLGEPFTF

-405 ASLGILIKSAEAL
+405 ASLGILIKSAESL

-442 TDVITFSGTRDELLS
+442 TDVITLSGTREDLLT

-480 NKIVYVKAQDFVSV
+480 NGITFVKAQEFSAV
-494 PGRGVSALV
+494 PGRGVSASI

-511 NAAFMQENGVPLTPV
+511 NAAFMEENGIQLSPV
-526 KVIGTPLY
+526 SVTGTPLY
-534 FASENKL
+534 FASGNEL
-541 LGIISVSDK
+541 LGIISVADK
-550 IRPTSKAAIEGL
+550 IRPTSKAAVAGL
-562 QGLGLDVVL
+562 QALGLDVVL
-571 LTGDTRSVAESVA
+571 LTGDTHTVADSIA
-584 EQLSIHTVIA
+584 RQLSIKNVIA
-594 EVMPAEKEGHVK
+594 EVMPAEKEGQVR

-631 NVGIAIGA
+631 DVGIAIGA

-675 QNLFWAF
+675 ENLFWAF
-682 IYNTVGIP
+682 IYNTIGIP
-690 LAAGVFFVPLG
+690 LAAGVFFVPFG

-714 LSSVCVVS
+714 LSSVCVVL
-722 NALRLKFFK
+722 NALRLRFFT
-731 SEIPTNY
+731 SALPTTS
-738 KEKTMKKVLTIEGM
+738 KEETMKKVLTIDGM
-752 MCDHCKMN
+752 MCEHCKMT
-760 VEKALSAIPG
+760 VEKVLSRIPG
-770 VVSVSVDLKA
+770 VVSARVDIKA

-785 ELSKVIA
+785 ELSGNVSD
-792 EAKFISVISESGY
+792 EEFTRVISESGY
-805 KILSIN
+805 TILSIN

>member
-1 MKKTYTVSGMT
+1 MKKTYSVSGMT

-35 NLLENRLVVD
+35 NLLENRLVVE
-45 SDDVLDDQIVRAV
+45 SDDISDDQIRQAV
-58 RSAGYDV
+58 RSAGYDL
-65 VMGTSPNEG
+65 VMGDPPRDG
-74 SALRPMNI
+74 SLLRPMKI

-102 WGFPFLDWTHDP
+102 WGFPLLEWTHDP
-114 GNAGIFAL
+114 ANAGIFAL
-122 AQLALTV
+122 SQLVLTI
-129 PIVIANKKYYTS
+129 PIVIANNKYYTS
-141 GIPALLRR
+141 GIPALFRR
-149 APNMDSLVATGSM
+149 APNMDSLVAIGSL
-162 AAIGY
+162 AALTY
-167 GLYAIYSI
+167 GVYAIYAI
-175 FSALSIGDLTAAG
+175 FSALSIGDMTAAG
-188 TWSMDLYFESAAMIL
+188 MWSMDLYFESAAMIL
-203 SLVTIGKYLETRSK
+203 SLVTIGKFLEARSK

-238 RDGVEVIISAD
+238 RSGVEVVIPAE
-249 QVAVGNLI
+249 QVAVGDLI
-257 LVRPGA
+257 VVRPGA
-263 GIPVDGIIT
+263 GIPVDGTIT
-272 EGSAPVDM
+272 EGSAPIDM

-290 VKNPGDMVS
+290 IKNPGDMVA

-335 APIGKIADKVSGIF
+335 APIGKLADKVSGIF
-349 VPLVITI
+349 VPLVMSI
-356 AIISGVVW
+356 AVLSGAVW
-364 LILGQPFTF
+364 MLLGEPFTF

-405 ASLGILIKSAEAL
+405 ASLGILIKSAESL

-442 TDVITFSGTRDELLS
+442 TDVITLSGTREDLLT

-480 NKIVYVKAQDFVSV
+480 NGITFVKAQEFSAV
-494 PGRGVSALV
+494 PGRGVSASI

-511 NAAFMQENGVPLTPV
+511 NAAFMEENGIPLTPASV
-526 KVIGTPLY
+526 NGTPLY
-534 FASENKL
+534 FASGNEL
-541 LGIISVSDK
+541 LGIISVADK
-550 IRPTSKAAIEGL
+550 IRPTSKAAVAGL
-562 QGLGLDVVL
+562 QALGLDVVL
-571 LTGDTRSVAESVA
+571 LTGDTHTVADSIA
-584 EQLSIHTVIA
+584 RQLSIKNVIA
-594 EVMPAEKEGHVK
+594 EVMPAEKEGQVR

-631 NVGIAIGA
+631 DVGIAIGA

-675 QNLFWAF
+675 ENLFWAF
-682 IYNTVGIP
+682 IYNTIGIP
-690 LAAGVFFVPLG
+690 LAAGVFFVPFG

-714 LSSVCVVS
+714 LSSVCVVL
-722 NALRLKFFK
+722 NALRLRFFT
-731 SEIPTNY
+731 SALPTTS
-738 KEKTMKKVLTIEGM
+738 KEETMKKVLTIDGM
-752 MCDHCKMN
+752 MCEHCKMT
-760 VEKALSAIPG
+760 VEKVLSRIPG
-770 VVSVSVDLKA
+770 VVSARVDIKA

-785 ELSKVIA
+785 ELSGNVSD
-792 EAKFISVISESGY
+792 EEFTRVISESGY
-805 KILSIN
+805 TILSIN

>member
-1 MKKTYTVSGMT
+1 MKKTYSVSGMT

-35 NLLENRLVVD
+35 NLLENRLVVE
-45 SDDVLDDQIVRAV
+45 SDDISDDQIRQAV
-58 RSAGYDV
+58 RSAGYDL
-65 VMGTSPNEG
+65 VMGEPPREG
-74 SALRPMNI
+74 SLLRPMQI

-102 WGFPFLDWTHDP
+102 WGFPLLQWTHDP
-114 GNAGIFAL
+114 ANAGIFAL
-122 AQLALTV
+122 SQLVLTI
-129 PIVIANKKYYTS
+129 PIVIANNKYYTS
-141 GIPALLRR
+141 GIPALFRR
-149 APNMDSLVATGSM
+149 APNMDSLVAIGSL
-162 AAIGY
+162 AALTY
-167 GLYAIYSI
+167 GVYAIYAI
-175 FSALSIGDLTAAG
+175 FSALSIGDMTAAG
-188 TWSMDLYFESAAMIL
+188 MWSMDLYFESAAMIL
-203 SLVTIGKYLETRSK
+203 SLVTIGKFLEARSK

-232 KTATVL
+232 KTANVL
-238 RDGVEVIISAD
+238 RDGVEVVIPAE
-249 QVAVGNLI
+249 QVAVGDLI
-257 LVRPGA
+257 VVRPGA
-263 GIPVDGIIT
+263 GIPVDGTIT
-272 EGSAPVDM
+272 EGSAPIDM

-290 VKNPGDMVS
+290 VKSPGDMVA

-335 APIGKIADKVSGIF
+335 APIGKLADKVSGIF
-349 VPLVITI
+349 VPLVMSI
-356 AIISGVVW
+356 AVLSGAVW
-364 LILGQPFTF
+364 MLLGEPFTF

-405 ASLGILIKSAEAL
+405 ASLGILIKSAESL

-442 TDVITFSGTRDELLS
+442 TDVITLSGTREDLLT

-480 NKIVYVKAQDFVSV
+480 NGITFVKAQDFSAV
-494 PGRGVSALV
+494 PGRGVSASI

-511 NAAFMQENGVPLTPV
+511 NAAFMEENGIQLSPV
-526 KVIGTPLY
+526 SVTGTPLY
-534 FASENKL
+534 FASGNEL
-541 LGIISVSDK
+541 LGIISVADK
-550 IRPTSKAAIEGL
+550 IRPTSKAAVAGL
-562 QGLGLDVVL
+562 QDLGLDVVL
-571 LTGDTRSVAESVA
+571 LTGDTRTVAESIA
-584 EQLSIHTVIA
+584 GQLSISNVIA
-594 EVMPAEKEGHVK
+594 EVMPAEKEGQVR

-631 NVGIAIGA
+631 DVGIAIGA

-675 QNLFWAF
+675 ENLFWAF
-682 IYNTVGIP
+682 IYNTIGIP
-690 LAAGVFFVPLG
+690 LAAGVFFVPFG

-714 LSSVCVVS
+714 LSSVCVVL
-722 NALRLKFFK
+722 NALRLRFFT
-731 SEIPTNY
+731 SELPTTS
-738 KEKTMKKVLTIEGM
+738 KEETMKKVLTIDGM
-752 MCDHCKMN
+752 MCEHCKMT
-760 VEKALSAIPG
+760 VEKVLSRIPG
-770 VVSVSVDLKA
+770 VVSARVDLKA

-785 ELSKVIA
+785 ELSGNVSD
-792 EAKFISVISESGY
+792 EEFTRVISESGY
-805 KILSIN
+805 TILSIN

>member
-1 MKKTYTVSGMT
+1 MT

-35 NLLENRLVVD
+35 NLLENRLVVE
-45 SDDVLDDQIVRAV
+45 SDDISDDQIRQAV
-58 RSAGYDV
+58 RSAGYDL
-65 VMGTSPNEG
+65 VMGEPPREG
-74 SALRPMNI
+74 SLLRPMKI

-102 WGFPFLDWTHDP
+102 WGFPLLQWTHDP
-114 GNAGIFAL
+114 ANAGIFAL
-122 AQLALTV
+122 LQLVLTV
-129 PIVIANKKYYTS
+129 PIVIANNKYYTS
-141 GIPALLRR
+141 GIPALFRR
-149 APNMDSLVATGSM
+149 APNMDSLVAIGSL
-162 AAIGY
+162 AALTY
-167 GLYAIYSI
+167 GVYAIYAI
-175 FSALSIGDLTAAG
+175 FSALSIGDLSSASM
-188 TWSMDLYFESAAMIL
+188 WSMDLYFESAAMIL
-203 SLVTIGKYLETRSK
+203 SLVTIGKFLEARSK

-238 RDGVEVIISAD
+238 RDGVELIIPAE
-249 QVAVGNLI
+249 QVAVGDVI
-257 LVRPGA
+257 VVRPGA
-263 GIPVDGIIT
+263 GIPVDGTIT
-272 EGSAPVDM
+272 EGSAPIDM

-290 VKNPGDMVS
+290 IKNPGDTVS

-320 LAAIVELVQNANASK
+320 LAAIVELVQNANSSK
-335 APIGKIADKVSGIF
+335 APIGKLADKVSGIF
-349 VPLVITI
+349 VPLVMSI
-356 AIISGVVW
+356 AVLSGAVW
-364 LILGQPFTF
+364 LLLGEPFTF

-405 ASLGILIKSAEAL
+405 ASLGILIKSAESL

-442 TDVITFSGTRDELLS
+442 TEVITLSGTRDDLLS

-480 NKIVYVKAQDFVSV
+480 NHITFVKAQEFTAV
-494 PGRGVSALV
+494 PGRGVSASI

-511 NAAFMQENGVPLTPV
+511 NAAFMEENGIPLTPV
-526 KVIGTPLY
+526 SVNGTPLY
-534 FASENKL
+534 FASGNEL
-541 LGIISVSDK
+541 LGIISVADR
-550 IRPTSKAAIEGL
+550 IRPTSKAAVAGL
-562 QGLGLDVVL
+562 QALGLDIVL
-571 LTGDTRSVAESVA
+571 LTGDTHTVADSIA
-584 EQLSIHTVIA
+584 RQLSIGDVIA
-594 EVMPAEKEGHVK
+594 EVMPAEKEGQVR

-631 NVGIAIGA
+631 DVGIAIGA

-665 LSRATLRNIK
+665 LSRSTLRNIK
-675 QNLFWAF
+675 ENLFWAF
-682 IYNTVGIP
+682 IYNTIGIP
-690 LAAGVFFVPLG
+690 LAAGVFFVPFG

-714 LSSVCVVS
+714 LSSVCVVL
-722 NALRLKFFK
+722 NALRLRFFT
-731 SEIPTNY
+731 SEIPPTS
-738 KEKTMKKVLTIEGM
+738 KEETMKKVLTIDGM
-752 MCDHCKMN
+752 MCNHCKMN
-760 VEKALSAIPG
+760 VEKALSGIPG
-770 VVSVSVDLKA
+770 VVSAVVDLGA

-785 ELSKVIA
+785 ELSGNVSD
-792 EAKFISVISESGY
+792 EEFNRVISESGY
-805 KILSIN
+805 TILSIN

>member
-349 VPLVITI
+349 VPLVISI

-646 SADFVLMKSDPWDI
+646 SADFVLMKSDPWD
-660 VSAIR
+660 
-665 LSRATLRNIK
+665 
-675 QNLFWAF
+675 
-682 IYNTVGIP
+682 
-690 LAAGVFFVPLG
+690 
-701 WKLSPG
+701 
-707 FAALAMS
+707 
-714 LSSVCVVS
+714 
-722 NALRLKFFK
+722 
-731 SEIPTNY
+731 
-738 KEKTMKKVLTIEGM
+738 
-752 MCDHCKMN
+752 
-760 VEKALSAIPG
+760 
-770 VVSVSVDLKA
+770 
-780 KTATV
+780 
-785 ELSKVIA
+785 
-792 EAKFISVISESGY
+792 
-805 KILSIN
+805 

>member
-1 MKKTYTVSGMT
+1 MKKTYSVSGMT

-26 VEGVRSASV
+26 VEGVKSASV

-45 SDDVLDDQIVRAV
+45 SDDVSDDQIRQAVRA
-58 RSAGYDV
+58 AGYDLV
-65 VMGTSPNEG
+65 LGDTSRG
-74 SALRPMNI
+74 GVSLRPMQI

-93 LMYLSMGHM
+93 LMYVSMGHM
-102 WGFPFLDWTHDP
+102 WGFPLLEWTHDP
-114 GNAGIFAL
+114 ANAGIFAIL
-122 AQLALTV
+122 QLGLTI
-129 PIVIANKKYYTS
+129 PIVVANNKYYTS
-141 GIPALLRR
+141 GIPALFRR
-149 APNMDSLVATGSM
+149 APNMDSLVAIGSL
-162 AAIGY
+162 AALAY
-167 GLYAIYSI
+167 GLYAIYMI
-175 FSALSIGDLTAAG
+175 FSALAIGDTAAAG

-203 SLVTIGKYLETRSK
+203 SLVTIGKYLEARSK

-238 RDGVEVIISAD
+238 RSGVEVVIPAEE
-249 QVAVGNLI
+249 VVVGDLI
-257 LVRPGA
+257 VVRPGA
-263 GIPVDGIIT
+263 GIPVDGTIT
-272 EGSAPVDM
+272 EGSAPIDM

-290 VKNPGDMVS
+290 TKNPGDAVS

-349 VPLVITI
+349 VPLVMTI
-356 AIISGVVW
+356 AVLSGAVW
-364 LILGQPFTF
+364 LLLGEPFTF

-398 MVATGKA
+398 MIATGKA
-405 ASLGILIKSAEAL
+405 ASLGILIKSAESL

-442 TDVITFSGTRDELLS
+442 TGVVTLSGTTEDLLLI
-457 VAASVESASEHP
+457 AASVESASEHP
-469 LSKAVITYAEE
+469 LSKAVVTYAGEHG
-480 NKIVYVKAQDFVSV
+480 IVPVKAQDFVSV
-494 PGRGVSALV
+494 PGRGVSASL

-511 NAAFMQENGVPLTPV
+511 NAAFMEENGIPLTQANMT
-526 KVIGTPLY
+526 GTPLY
-534 FASENKL
+534 FAAGKEM
-541 LGIISVSDK
+541 LGIISVADK
-550 IRPTSKAAIEGL
+550 IRPTSKAAIAGL
-562 QGLGLDVVL
+562 QDLGLDVVL
-571 LTGDTRSVAESVA
+571 LTGDTRKVAESIA
-584 EQLSIHTVIA
+584 GQLSIGNVIA
-594 EVMPAEKEGHVK
+594 EVMPAEKEEKVRA
-606 TLQEA
+606 LQDA

-631 NVGIAIGA
+631 DVGIAIGA

-682 IYNTVGIP
+682 IYNTIGIP
-690 LAAGVFFVPLG
+690 LAAGVFFVPFG

-722 NALRLKFFK
+722 NALRLRFFT
-731 SEIPTNY
+731 SEIPTNL
-738 KEKTMKKVLTIEGM
+738 KEETMKKTLTIDGM
-752 MCDHCKMN
+752 MCEHCKMA
-760 VEKALSAIPG
+760 VEKALSKIPG
-770 VVSVSVDLKA
+770 VVSASVDLKE
-780 KTATV
+780 KTAAV
-785 ELSKVIA
+785 ELSADVSDA
-792 EAKFISVISESGY
+792 EFIRVISESGY
-805 KILSIN
+805 TILSIK

>member
-1 MKKTYTVSGMT
+1 MKKTYSVSGMT

-45 SDDVLDDQIVRAV
+45 SDDISDDQIRQAV
-58 RSAGYDV
+58 RSAGYDL
-65 VMGTSPNEG
+65 VMGDPPRDG
-74 SALRPMNI
+74 SLLRPMKI

-102 WGFPFLDWTHDP
+102 WGFPLLEWTHDP
-114 GNAGIFAL
+114 ANAGIFAL
-122 AQLALTV
+122 SQLVLTI
-129 PIVIANKKYYTS
+129 PIVIANNKYYTS
-141 GIPALLRR
+141 GIPSLFRR
-149 APNMDSLVATGSM
+149 APNMDSLVAIGSL
-162 AAIGY
+162 AALTY
-167 GLYAIYSI
+167 GVYAIYAI
-175 FSALSIGDLTAAG
+175 FSALSIGDMTAAG
-188 TWSMDLYFESAAMIL
+188 MWSMDLYFESAAMIL
-203 SLVTIGKYLETRSK
+203 SLVTIGKFLEARSK

-232 KTATVL
+232 KTANVL
-238 RDGVEVIISAD
+238 RDGVEVVIPAE
-249 QVAVGNLI
+249 QVAVGDLI
-257 LVRPGA
+257 VVRPGA
-263 GIPVDGIIT
+263 GIPVDGTIT
-272 EGSAPVDM
+272 EGSAPIDM

-290 VKNPGDMVS
+290 IKNPGDMVA

-335 APIGKIADKVSGIF
+335 APIGKLADKVSGIF
-349 VPLVITI
+349 VPLVMSI
-356 AIISGVVW
+356 AVLSGAVW
-364 LILGQPFTF
+364 MLLGEPFTF

-405 ASLGILIKSAEAL
+405 ASLGILIKSAESL

-442 TDVITFSGTRDELLS
+442 TDVITLSGTREDLLT

-480 NKIVYVKAQDFVSV
+480 NGITFVKAQEFSAF
-494 PGRGVSALV
+494 PGRGVSASI

-511 NAAFMQENGVPLTPV
+511 NAAFMEENGIPLTPASV
-526 KVIGTPLY
+526 NGTPLY
-534 FASENKL
+534 FASGNEL
-541 LGIISVSDK
+541 LGIISVADK
-550 IRPTSKAAIEGL
+550 IRPTSKAAVAGL
-562 QGLGLDVVL
+562 QALGLDVVL
-571 LTGDTRSVAESVA
+571 LTGDTHTVADSIA
-584 EQLSIHTVIA
+584 RQLSIKNVIA
-594 EVMPAEKEGHVK
+594 EVMPAEKEGQVR

-631 NVGIAIGA
+631 DVGIAIGA

-675 QNLFWAF
+675 ENLFWAF
-682 IYNTVGIP
+682 IYNTIGIP
-690 LAAGVFFVPLG
+690 LAAGVFFVPFG

-714 LSSVCVVS
+714 LSSVCVVL
-722 NALRLKFFK
+722 NALRLRFFT
-731 SEIPTNY
+731 SELPTTS
-738 KEKTMKKVLTIEGM
+738 KEETMKKVLTIDGM
-752 MCDHCKMN
+752 MCEHCKMT
-760 VEKALSAIPG
+760 VEKVLSRIPG
-770 VVSVSVDLKA
+770 VVSARVDLKA

-785 ELSKVIA
+785 ELSGNVSD
-792 EAKFISVISESGY
+792 EEFTRVISESGY
-805 KILSIN
+805 TILSIN

>member
-1 MKKTYTVSGMT
+1 MKKTYSVSGMT

-35 NLLENRLVVD
+35 NLLENRLVVE
-45 SDDVLDDQIVRAV
+45 SDDISDEQIRQAV
-58 RSAGYDV
+58 RSAGYDL
-65 VMGTSPNEG
+65 VMGEPPREG
-74 SALRPMNI
+74 SLLRPMKI

-102 WGFPFLDWTHDP
+102 WGFPLLQWTHDP
-114 GNAGIFAL
+114 ANAGIFAL
-122 AQLALTV
+122 SQLGLTI
-129 PIVIANKKYYTS
+129 PIVIANNKYYTS
-141 GIPALLRR
+141 GIPALFRR
-149 APNMDSLVATGSM
+149 APNMDSLVAIGSL
-162 AAIGY
+162 AALTY
-167 GLYAIYSI
+167 GVYAIYAI
-175 FSALSIGDLTAAG
+175 FSALSIGDMTAAG
-188 TWSMDLYFESAAMIL
+188 MWSMDLYFESAAMIL
-203 SLVTIGKYLETRSK
+203 SLVTIGKYLEARSK

-232 KTATVL
+232 KTANVL
-238 RDGVEVIISAD
+238 RDGVEVVIPAE
-249 QVAVGNLI
+249 QVAVGDLI
-257 LVRPGA
+257 VVRPGA
-263 GIPVDGIIT
+263 GIPVDGTIT
-272 EGSAPVDM
+272 EGSAPIDM

-290 VKNPGDMVS
+290 VKSPGDMVA

-335 APIGKIADKVSGIF
+335 APIGKLADKVSGIF
-349 VPLVITI
+349 VPLVMSI
-356 AIISGVVW
+356 AVLSGAVW
-364 LILGQPFTF
+364 MLLGEPFTF

-405 ASLGILIKSAEAL
+405 ASLGILIKSAESL

-442 TDVITFSGTRDELLS
+442 TDVITLSGTREDLLA

-480 NKIVYVKAQDFVSV
+480 NGITFVKAQDFSAV
-494 PGRGVSALV
+494 PGRGVSASIS
-503 NGKICYAG
+503 GKICYAG
-511 NAAFMQENGVPLTPV
+511 NAAFMEENGIPLTPASV
-526 KVIGTPLY
+526 NGTPLY
-534 FASENKL
+534 FASGNEL
-541 LGIISVSDK
+541 LGIISVADK
-550 IRPTSKAAIEGL
+550 IRPTSKAAVAGL
-562 QGLGLDVVL
+562 QALGLDVVL
-571 LTGDTRSVAESVA
+571 LTGDIHTVADSIA
-584 EQLSIHTVIA
+584 RQLSIKNVIA
-594 EVMPAEKEGHVK
+594 EVMPAEKEGQVR

-631 NVGIAIGA
+631 DVGIAIGA

-675 QNLFWAF
+675 ENLFWAF
-682 IYNTVGIP
+682 IYNTIGIP
-690 LAAGVFFVPLG
+690 LAAGVFFVPFG

-714 LSSVCVVS
+714 LSSVCVVL
-722 NALRLKFFK
+722 NALRLRFFT
-731 SEIPTNY
+731 SALPTTS
-738 KEKTMKKVLTIEGM
+738 KEETMKKVLTIDGM
-752 MCDHCKMN
+752 MCEHCKMT
-760 VEKALSAIPG
+760 VEKVLSRIPG
-770 VVSVSVDLKA
+770 VVSARVDLKA

-785 ELSKVIA
+785 ELSGNVSD
-792 EAKFISVISESGY
+792 EEFTRVISESGY
-805 KILSIN
+805 TILSIN

>member
-1 MKKTYTVSGMT
+1 MKKTYSVSGMT

-35 NLLENRLVVD
+35 NLLENRLVVE
-45 SDDVLDDQIVRAV
+45 SDDISDDQIRQAV
-58 RSAGYDV
+58 RSAGYDL
-65 VMGTSPNEG
+65 VMGEPPREG
-74 SALRPMNI
+74 SLLRPMQI
-82 RLIISFAFLIP
+82 RLILSFAFLIP

-102 WGFPFLDWTHDP
+102 WGFPLLQWTHDP
-114 GNAGIFAL
+114 ANAGIFAL
-122 AQLALTV
+122 SQLVLTI
-129 PIVIANKKYYTS
+129 PIVIANNKYYTS
-141 GIPALLRR
+141 GIPALFRR
-149 APNMDSLVATGSM
+149 APNMDSLVAIGSL
-162 AAIGY
+162 AALTY
-167 GLYAIYSI
+167 GVYAIYAI
-175 FSALSIGDLTAAG
+175 FSALSIGDMTAAG
-188 TWSMDLYFESAAMIL
+188 MWSMDLYFESAAMIL
-203 SLVTIGKYLETRSK
+203 SLVTIGKYLEARSK

-238 RDGVEVIISAD
+238 RSGVEVVIPAE
-249 QVAVGNLI
+249 QVAVGDVI
-257 LVRPGA
+257 VVRPGA
-263 GIPVDGIIT
+263 GIPVDGTIT
-272 EGSAPVDM
+272 EGSAPIDL

-290 VKNPGDMVS
+290 VKNPGDSVS

-335 APIGKIADKVSGIF
+335 APIGKLADKVSGIF
-349 VPLVITI
+349 VPLVMSI
-356 AIISGVVW
+356 AVLSGAVW
-364 LILGQPFTF
+364 MLLGEPFTF

-405 ASLGILIKSAEAL
+405 ASLGILIKSAESL

-442 TDVITFSGTRDELLS
+442 TEVITLSGTREDLLA

-480 NKIVYVKAQDFVSV
+480 NGITFVKAQDFSAV
-494 PGRGVSALV
+494 PGRGVSASIS
-503 NGKICYAG
+503 GKICYAG
-511 NAAFMQENGVPLTPV
+511 NAAFMEENGIPLTPASV
-526 KVIGTPLY
+526 NGTPLY
-534 FASENKL
+534 FASGNEL
-541 LGIISVSDK
+541 LGIISVADK
-550 IRPTSKAAIEGL
+550 IRPTSKAAVAGL
-562 QGLGLDVVL
+562 QALGLDVVL
-571 LTGDTRSVAESVA
+571 LTGDTHTVADSVAR
-584 EQLSIHTVIA
+584 QLSIKNVIA
-594 EVMPAEKEGHVK
+594 EVMPAEKEGQVR

-631 NVGIAIGA
+631 DVGIAIGA

-682 IYNTVGIP
+682 IYNTIGIP
-690 LAAGVFFVPLG
+690 LAAGVFFVPFG

-714 LSSVCVVS
+714 LSSVCVVL
-722 NALRLKFFK
+722 NALRLRFFT
-731 SEIPTNY
+731 SALPTTS
-738 KEKTMKKVLTIEGM
+738 KEETMKKVLTIDGM
-752 MCDHCKMN
+752 MCEHCKMT
-760 VEKALSAIPG
+760 VEKVLSRIPG
-770 VVSVSVDLKA
+770 VVSARVDIKA

-785 ELSKVIA
+785 ELSGNVSD
-792 EAKFISVISESGY
+792 EEFTRVISESGY
-805 KILSIN
+805 TILSIN

>member
-349 VPLVITI
+349 VPLVISI